1 MLFKSLGFHGK
12 NCADCGLLGCNTV
25 WQVHTKVSE
34 KHAASSFK
42 VNVNKEKNA
51 VQLYRQ
57 AARNLVNQAV
67 ANRKIKKFTYK
78 CH

>member
-1 MLFKSLGFHGK
+1 MLFKSYDFHGK
-12 NCADCGLLGCNTV
+12 NCSDCGLLGCDML
-25 WQVHTKVSE
+25 SDRYIP
-34 KHAASSFK
+34 SSK

-57 AARNLVNQAV
+57 AAKNLVNHTV
-67 ANRKIKKFTYK
+67 THRKIKKLTYK